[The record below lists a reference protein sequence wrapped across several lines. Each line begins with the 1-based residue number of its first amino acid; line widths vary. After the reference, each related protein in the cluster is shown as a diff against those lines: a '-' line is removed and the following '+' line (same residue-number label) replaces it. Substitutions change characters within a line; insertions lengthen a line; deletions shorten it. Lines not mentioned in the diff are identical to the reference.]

1 MNNLG
6 ASLAS
11 RLVIGFF
18 FVGIFF
24 TVALLTVIFSSPI
37 ALLFGLPIARWIAR
51 WIAQWDAVEFFP
63 RHVSIHDLT
72 ILPLAEFP
80 DHRASRSVRSR
91 DMIRCAGVKAA
102 ASKRQDACHR
112 SIRAQSAASL
122 NEGGKWM

>member
-51 WIAQWDAVEFFP
+51 WIAQWDAAELIP
-63 RHVSIHDLT
+63 RHVSVHDLT
-72 ILPLAEFP
+72 ILSFAEFP
-80 DHRASRSVRSR
+80 DHRASGSVRAR
-91 DMIRCAGVKAA
+91 DVVCCTGVKAA
-102 ASKRQDACHR
+102 ASERQDTRHR
-112 SIRAQSAASL
+112 SIRT
-122 NEGGKWM
+122 